1 MIVRPVAVQGH
12 KKPGLQEA
20 YVKPYQDMT
29 ICFAPHQNHGSQ
41 TGEMRQS
48 GI

>member
-1 MIVRPVAVQGH
+1 MIVRPVAVQGD

-20 YVKPYQDMT
+20 SARPYQDMT
-29 ICFAPHQNHGSQ
+29 ICFAPHQNYDSQ